1 MKPNKKIFADEYSFD
16 TRGRRLNS
24 IHIRVWVY
32 FLGFTVLMLALM
44 WLLQIFFVNNYY
56 EKMKIIESEKMTSD
70 IIMSYRNGNQEI
82 LLQNIDK
89 ITMQDDV
96 FIRIERKGTEP
107 IVYSKELNAYK
118 GEMEIVRRSLNKK
131 KGKNKSVTMILTGK
145 KTQRKTWAYGC
156 YLDKNRN
163 DILFVLSPLYP
174 VTSTVKILMSQF
186 IYISLISLLLAFIL
200 SYFLSS
206 RITSPIRSITHAARQ
221 LARREYSRRQIGRA
235 SCRERV

>member
-1 MKPNKKIFADEYSFD
+1 
-16 TRGRRLNS
+16 
-24 IHIRVWVY
+24 
-32 FLGFTVLMLALM
+32 M

-174 VTSTVKILMSQF
+174 VTSTDTNNV
-186 IYISLISLLLAFIL
+186 
-200 SYFLSS
+200 
-206 RITSPIRSITHAARQ
+206 IRST
-221 LARREYSRRQIGRA
+221 RA
-235 SCRERV
+235 SVRGKIHRAFRHSRKRFPPRPNGGIASLASLRMGRDLACAPSKAPA

>member
-1 MKPNKKIFADEYSFD
+1 
-16 TRGRRLNS
+16 
-24 IHIRVWVY
+24 
-32 FLGFTVLMLALM
+32 M

-56 EKMKIIESEKMTSD
+56 EKMKIIESEKLTSD

-156 YLDKNRN
+156 YLNKNRN
-163 DILFVLSPLYP
+163 DILFILSPLFR
-174 VTSTVKILMSQF
+174 VLQKKRHHVAQEHF
-186 IYISLISLLLAFIL
+186 
-200 SYFLSS
+200 S
-206 RITSPIRSITHAARQ
+206 RMKNLH
-221 LARREYSRRQIGRA
+221 EKN
-235 SCRERV
+235 

>member
-56 EKMKIIESEKMTSD
+56 EKMKIIESEKLTSD

-89 ITMQDDV
+89 ITIQDNI
-96 FIRIERKGTEP
+96 FT
-107 IVYSKELNAYK
+107 SK
-118 GEMEIVRRSLNKK
+118 
-131 KGKNKSVTMILTGK
+131 
-145 KTQRKTWAYGC
+145 
-156 YLDKNRN
+156 
-163 DILFVLSPLYP
+163 
-174 VTSTVKILMSQF
+174 
-186 IYISLISLLLAFIL
+186 
-200 SYFLSS
+200 
-206 RITSPIRSITHAARQ
+206 
-221 LARREYSRRQIGRA
+221 IGRA